1 MLNLQSFFHFHL
13 GRDRCC
19 QHCTWG
25 RGGLEHD
32 PLYIMSQ
39 FQSCFV
45 YLQSL
50 FLPPLGFI
58 EIASVVVS
66 CEPLPQDAP
75 VTSSGLVWA
84 LGRHL
89 GICGDVPRVCQT
101 RWLSFCCKSLMR
113 YHDFWVRSL
122 TVLVGSQ
129 NVYGTPLRPRTFIF
143 LWACRA
149 VGKAQTSKSVAPCQ
163 ANGGRV
169 FLTCHGA
176 PGATFAKSLGG
187 SDSTLGWFGGFPCC
201 GFHCRKKKQCCQ
213 RKSLPQPTGG
223 VYVFLEKPRVGGIRH
238 PKLWSVSGET
248 FLLSLSTRLSR
259 RSRER
264 VEVGGGSW

>member
-1 MLNLQSFFHFHL
+1 M
-13 GRDRCC
+13 
-19 QHCTWG
+19 
-25 RGGLEHD
+25 
-32 PLYIMSQ
+32 
-39 FQSCFV
+39 
-45 YLQSL
+45 
-50 FLPPLGFI
+50 
-58 EIASVVVS
+58 
-66 CEPLPQDAP
+66 
-75 VTSSGLVWA
+75 
-84 LGRHL
+84 GRHL

-149 VGKAQTSKSVAPCQ
+149 VGKAQTSKSVASCQ

-201 GFHCRKKKQCCQ
+201 GFHCRKKKKQCCQ